1 MKRNIKKTALALVI
15 FHLVMFT
22 GLGWWRWHSSLPRKF
37 AAVVPGVLYRSG
49 QGSAMQFRNAIDR
62 EQIKTIVCLRQ
73 IEPQSAQEWLD
84 AERAV
89 ADERHV
95 TFVHWPTPSGEPV
108 SEESILQFL
117 KMTQDS
123 SRTPLL
129 VHCGLGRHRT
139 GFLAAVYRRVI
150 DDWPLEKALK
160 EMESF
165 EFDLTTHGKLVAAIR
180 ELDVGRLRANLKGA
194 QTQPTF

>member
-1 MKRNIKKTALALVI
+1 MKRNSRKTALALAI
-15 FHLVMFT
+15 IPLVMFA
-22 GLGWWRWHSSLPRKF
+22 GLGWWRWHSSLPREF

-49 QGSAMQFRNAIDR
+49 QGNAMQFRNAIDR

-73 IEPQSAQEWLD
+73 IEPQSAQEWLN

-89 ADERHV
+89 ANERHV
-95 TFVHWPTPSGEPV
+95 TFVHWPTLSGEPV
-108 SEESILQFL
+108 AEKSILQFL
-117 KMTQDS
+117 KMTQDR
-123 SRTPLL
+123 SRTPLW

-165 EFDLTTHGKLVAAIR
+165 GFDLTTHGKLVAALR
-180 ELDVGRLRANLKGA
+180 ELDVVRLRAKLKGV
-194 QTQPTF
+194 QTQPTL